1 VKIAIVGGG
10 VMGEAMVGAL
20 LARGVAEAS
29 DIAVCDV
36 LEERRRLLA
45 ERYGVRTFPQAAE
58 AVKGADLAVLAVK
71 PQEFPAAARSLA
83 GSDGSP
89 LFLSIMAG
97 VPLRALTS
105 QLGSQRV
112 VRAMPNTPAQI
123 GEGVTVWTASPAV
136 DEGDRQRVRRV
147 LAALGFELYVEDEKY
162 VEMATAVS
170 GSGPGFVFLLLEALV
185 DGAVHIGLPRPVAV
199 ELVYRTVLGSVR
211 YAQATGRHPADL
223 RAQVTSPGGT
233 TSAGLL
239 ALERAG
245 VRAAMM
251 AAVEAAYRR
260 ALELGGQ

>member
-1 VKIAIVGGG
+1 MKVAIVGGG
-10 VMGEAMVGAL
+10 VMGEAIVGAL
-20 LARGVAEAS
+20 LAKGVAEAG

-36 LEERRRLLA
+36 LEERRRILA
-45 ERYGVRTFPQAAE
+45 ERYGVRTHAQASE
-58 AVKGADLAVLAVK
+58 AVRGADVTVLAVK

-83 GSDGSP
+83 GGDAPP

-97 VPLRALTS
+97 VPLRSLMS
-105 QLGSQRV
+105 LLGSQRV
-112 VRAMPNTPAQI
+112 ARAMPNTPAQI
-123 GEGVTVWTASPAV
+123 GEGVAVWTASPAV
-136 DEGDRQRVRRV
+136 DETDREKVRQV
-147 LAALGFELYVEDEKY
+147 LAALGYELYVDDEKY

-185 DGAVHIGLPRPVAV
+185 DGAVHIGLPRPMAV

-211 YAQATGRHPADL
+211 YAQASGRHPAEL

-233 TSAGLL
+233 TAAGLL

-245 VRAAMM
+245 VRAAIV
-251 AAVEAAYRR
+251 AAIEAAHRR